1 MKSYQQIKLKI
12 REIRQQIAKVE
23 RHNKNSANWLR
34 AYWEA
39 LQWVLDSK

>member
-1 MKSYQQIKLKI
+1 MKSYQQIKIKI

-23 RHNKNSANWLR
+23 KSHPNSSNWLR

-39 LQWVLDSK
+39 LDWVINSK